1 MGCCAGTTAG
11 SRKRLPEVSWHCGL
25 SCHGLEVEGIPLD
38 RYLDH
43 FTGLNLQE
51 QKEVIGRVV
60 QEAEEPEKISGEKA
74 GVCSRKMARVGL
86 LSWNV
91 GGISDHR
98 KDQGAGL
105 EEAAQAAVAD
115 VLQAAVAKIGA
126 ADIIVVVIHAW
137 LYAMGF
143 DRSAGRVLLLLCGV
157 CWVWPSTFLIH
168 RPDVPPTNPVGI
180 PNLIWTWRGC
190 QVRYQVLGEKN
201 TGPSVL
207 MLHGLLA
214 GLRVYAL
221 DLLGNGYTDKLDPTS
236 EEVRNI
242 NGETKRDLS
251 DVETNLVLGGGSRKK
266 VSVPQGHP
274 LGSVYNIFTWSE
286 QVTDFIE
293 EMIQSEVILIGNS
306 LGSLVSL
313 QAAIDRPEQIQGLLL
328 VNPRFRQEHVAEA
341 RGTGHMLAFDGD
353 NYAFFKEAVG
363 KLLYDALKT
372 ESSVMEILKEP
383 YYNTSQVTPELVEV
397 LRAPL
402 LMEGALESTLD
413 ILSYSTGPLLEQ
425 LLEDDRL
432 MAPVWV
438 CWGQRDPWTPLP
450 RVMGL
455 EEFEVVKKLVELL
468 DLNLERD
475 KVSEC
480 WPLPTRRIS

>member
-1 MGCCAGTTAG
+1 
-11 SRKRLPEVSWHCGL
+11 
-25 SCHGLEVEGIPLD
+25 
-38 RYLDH
+38 
-43 FTGLNLQE
+43 
-51 QKEVIGRVV
+51 
-60 QEAEEPEKISGEKA
+60 
-74 GVCSRKMARVGL
+74 
-86 LSWNV
+86 
-91 GGISDHR
+91 
-98 KDQGAGL
+98 
-105 EEAAQAAVAD
+105 
-115 VLQAAVAKIGA
+115 
-126 ADIIVVVIHAW
+126 
-137 LYAMGF
+137 
-143 DRSAGRVLLLLCGV
+143 
-157 CWVWPSTFLIH
+157 
-168 RPDVPPTNPVGI
+168 
-180 PNLIWTWRGC
+180 
-190 QVRYQVLGEKN
+190 
-201 TGPSVL
+201 
-207 MLHGLLA
+207 MLHGLLVNADHWRQNLPPLAEA

-286 QVTDFIE
+286 QVSDFIE

-341 RGTGHMLAFDGD
+341 PLFARPLISGVQRLLRETF
-353 NYAFFKEAVG
+353 VG
-363 KLLYDALKT
+363 KVLYDVLKT

-432 MAPVWV
+432 AAPVWV

-455 EEFEVVKKLVELL
+455 EEFEVVKKLVEFPNVGHCPHDESPEVVN
-468 DLNLERD
+468 DLILKFVQNL
-475 KVSEC
+475 SAT
-480 WPLPTRRIS
+480 PLVKGAPGKRS